1 MNAVN
6 LMGRLTADPELKY
19 TAGQNPIAIA
29 SFTMA
34 ISRGKDLT
42 DFINLTAFGKLA
54 ETIEKYCRKGDCIG
68 ITGRLQQNRWED
80 KEGKKKSRLD
90 VVAENLTFGPKV
102 RTEAKEEPEF
112 EDVGEEL
119 PFKF

>member
-19 TAGQNPIAIA
+19 TAGEQPIAIA

-54 ETIEKYCRKGDCIG
+54 ETIEKCCRKGDCIG